1 MLSIKNILCV
11 PWCKMQEHACT
22 VIQLQSISE
31 CHQCLLLFNFNKSSY
46 KWFRPHKIKT
56 IRITT
61 EPFTKYYELCFSF
74 TVFNKNIFVRLKT
87 KKIYIIVMTSNH
99 FTVCKFL
106 LRFRCE
112 WSIGSMWVKEVTKPI
127 GPRSLNSGSQLWL
140 FICCKPKLKKN
151 IYIFWKN
158 ISVFE
163 IMWIICRKNVF
174 IWKKSFILKNF
185 FTEKTF
191 FSEKNINK
199 NIKK

>member
-61 EPFTKYYELCFSF
+61 EPFTNYYELCFIF
-74 TVFNKNIFVRLKT
+74 TVYNKNIFVPLKT

-99 FTVCKFL
+99 FTLCKFL
-106 LRFRCE
+106 LSFRCE
-112 WSIGSMWVKEVTKPI
+112 WSIGSMFVKELTKPI
-127 GPRSLNSGSQLWL
+127 SPRSLNSGSQLWL
-140 FICCKPKLKKN
+140 LICCKSKLKKN
-151 IYIFWKN
+151 IYF
-158 ISVFE
+158 FE
-163 IMWIICRKNVF
+163 KIYLFLKIYELFAEKMFLYEKNVLY
-174 IWKKSFILKNF
+174 WKIFLLKKRF
-185 FTEKTF
+185 FQRK
-191 FSEKNINK
+191 I
-199 NIKK
+199 

>member
-1 MLSIKNILCV
+1 MLSVKNILCV

-31 CHQCLLLFNFNKSSY
+31 CHQFLSLLNFNKSSY

-112 WSIGSMWVKEVTKPI
+112 WSIGSMWVKELTKPI

-151 IYIFWKN
+151 IYIFLKKY
-158 ISVFE
+158 
-163 IMWIICRKNVF
+163 ICFWNYVNYLQ
-174 IWKKSFILKNF
+174 KKCFYMKKKFYIEKFFYWKNF
-185 FTEKTF
+185 FFREKY
-191 FSEKNINK
+191 K
-199 NIKK
+199 